1 MTAAQ
6 IALAGTL
13 SVVFLPLG
21 LAKIAALPFMRQA
34 AAHLGMSP
42 DRYRVIGARE
52 VAGVISLL
60 LGLVAGPPG
69 VAAAIGLPLLMAA
82 AAGAR
87 LRHGDPPMR
96 ALPAV
101 VLAMATGICR
111 GDGLRGLPSSEGS
124 PMTRARRAAY
134 RRQCGRHGRRPHG
147 PCRA

>member
-6 IALAGTL
+6 IALAVTL
-13 SVVFLPLG
+13 PVVFLPLG
-21 LAKIAALPFMRQA
+21 LAKTAALPFMRQA

-52 VAGVISLL
+52 VAGVIGLL
-60 LGLVAGPPG
+60 LGLVAGPLG

-101 VLAMATGICR
+101 VLAHTGICR
-111 GDGLRGLPSSEGS
+111 GDGLRGLTSSEGS
-124 PMTRARRAAY
+124 PMTRSRRAAY

-147 PCRA
+147 PCCA